1 MAESESRAIGR
12 RSGFT
17 IIELVLVLF
26 LMGILFSITV
36 ASISGLSPIYRVR
49 SASRTV
55 GAKIE
60 ELRAIAIATGK
71 PLGIRYTFNQSE
83 TEQDYF
89 QMIPP
94 APEEFPDEPLESRK
108 MGISQ
113 ELPVGVRFGRITFP
127 GGSSIDQGTVDIIF
141 SSMGNTGSHV
151 VTLQGRSSGDRP
163 IVISLKFNAITG
175 TLDFSEGEAGF
186 ETHES

>member
-1 MAESESRAIGR
+1 MTQSDRRARGR
-12 RSGFT
+12 GSGFT
-17 IIELVLVLF
+17 IIEMVLVLF
-26 LMGILFSITV
+26 LMGILFSITI

-49 SASRTV
+49 SASRTL
-55 GAKIE
+55 GGRIE
-60 ELRAIAIATGK
+60 ELRALAIATGK
-71 PLGIRYTFNQSE
+71 PLGIRYTFNASE

-94 APEEFPDEPLESRK
+94 APDEFPDEPIESRK
-108 MGISQ
+108 MGISEQ
-113 ELPVGVRFGRITFP
+113 LPVGVRFGKITFP
-127 GGSSIDQGTVDIIF
+127 GGSSVDQGQVDILF
-141 SSMGNTGSHV
+141 SPMGNTGSHV
-151 VTLQGRSSGDRP
+151 VTLQGHSSEDRP